1 MSAAGLSFKLY
12 FSNPAAAPFDEK
24 EFAEFQKFVDTYA
37 SPHSMQLA
45 GPGNFIYALQKAV
58 QFQAHLK
65 LFESQRAAAQEA
77 ARAAY
82 QNLERHSQPANEPSA
97 LLSKLSL
104 SEPADN
110 PVFRAYRDA
119 MSSLQ
124 HLEGNIARLSQTLS
138 AFQIICTRLGIE
150 PHNVQAKMD

>member
-1 MSAAGLSFKLY
+1 MSAAGLNFKLY
-12 FSNPAAAPFDEK
+12 FSNPAFSPFDEK
-24 EFAEFQKFVDTYA
+24 EFSEFQKFVDTYA
-37 SPHSMQLA
+37 SPRSMQLA

-65 LFESQRAAAQEA
+65 LFETERAAAQVA

-82 QNLERHSQPANEPSA
+82 QNLERHCKPANEPSA
-97 LLSKLSL
+97 LLGRLSL
-104 SEPADN
+104 SEPADS

-119 MSSLQ
+119 MSRLQ
-124 HLEGNIARLSQTLS
+124 HLEGNISRLSKALS

-150 PHNVQAKMD
+150 PHNVEAKMD